1 MFSTIYPSIVLSPL
15 WCVFQL
21 RSSSSIDILHT
32 TVSTVLISI
41 ILIMNVRERCLFY
54 TAPKPTLLFSPGCIP
69 AFYSF
74 DLGSKEI
81 EYIFQFIFRVTP
93 LLIREGGVSE
103 TGGIV
108 TIAPEDTTPQK
119 CIFHP
124 TNSSPKCKFQ

>member
-1 MFSTIYPSIVLSPL
+1 MF
-15 WCVFQL
+15 
-21 RSSSSIDILHT
+21 ILH
-32 TVSTVLISI
+32 STKTNTS
-41 ILIMNVRERCLFY
+41 
-54 TAPKPTLLFSPGCIP
+54 FSPGCIP

-108 TIAPEDTTPQK
+108 TIAPEDTTSQK

-124 TNSSPKCKFQ
+124 TIAAPNVNISEKLPAIFKA